1 MGLHY
6 SRKEMWFHPPRN
18 LGEFDGVIMKTA
30 ELENNDDINI
40 NEIDTEINE
49 QIGDETNSIDMA
61 DEVEEDD
68 EDEVV
73 ISIGEESPPQD
84 EEVRAPAWVREL
96 RKSNRE
102 KERKIRELE
111 ARLNTT
117 ATETK
122 PVAAVT
128 KPTLESCDYDSDE
141 YEQKLADWYEHKR
154 EYDAAQANVVAQRD
168 ADSKAWQDKLDSYA
182 KARASLKVR
191 DYDEAEAAAL
201 DTFSVTQQG
210 IVLQGSDNPALIIYA
225 IGKSTKR
232 AKELSSI
239 TDPVKFAFA
248 VAKLETQLKVTNR
261 KAAASP
267 ERTIASGGG
276 RISGSVDSTLERLRD
291 EALKTGD
298 LSKVMAYKR
307 GKK

>member
-1 MGLHY
+1 
-6 SRKEMWFHPPRN
+6 MWFHPPRN

>member
-1 MGLHY
+1 MT
-6 SRKEMWFHPPRN
+6 
-18 LGEFDGVIMKTA
+18 TA
-30 ELENNDDINI
+30 EMDNNDN
-40 NEIDTEINE
+40 IDTIDIETESTE
-49 QIGDETNSIDMA
+49 QTEDETNSIDLA
-61 DEVEEDD
+61 DDEEEDD

-111 ARLNTT
+111 AKLNTS

-122 PVAAVT
+122 PVALVS

-141 YEQKLADWYEHKR
+141 YEQKLADWYDHKR
-154 EYDAAQANVVAQRD
+154 EYDAAEANAKAQQD
-168 ADSKAWQDKLDSYA
+168 AEAKAWQDKLDSYA
-182 KARASLKVR
+182 KAKSSLKVR
-191 DYDEAEAAAL
+191 DYEEAEATAL
-201 DTFSVTQQG
+201 DTFNVTQQG
-210 IVLQGSDNPALIIYA
+210 IVLQGSDNPALLIYA

-232 AKELSSI
+232 AKELAAI

-261 KAAASP
+261 RAATAP
-267 ERTIASGGG
+267 ERTISTGGT
-276 RISGSVDSTLERLRD
+276 RVSGSIDSQLDRLRA

-307 GKK
+307 SKKKT

>member
-1 MGLHY
+1 
-6 SRKEMWFHPPRN
+6 
-18 LGEFDGVIMKTA
+18 MKTA
-30 ELENNDDINI
+30 ELDNDN
-40 NEIDTEINE
+40 IDTIDIETDFNE
-49 QIGDETNSIDMA
+49 QSDDENLAIDDA
-61 DEVEEDD
+61 EDEEDD

-111 ARLNTT
+111 AKLNTT

-122 PVAAVT
+122 QVSLTA

-141 YEQKLADWYEHKR
+141 YEQKLAAWYEHKR
-154 EYDAAQANVVAQRD
+154 EYDAAEANVAAQRD
-168 ADSKAWQDKLDSYA
+168 AEAKAWQDKLDSYA
-182 KARASLKVR
+182 KAKASLKVR
-191 DYDEAEAAAL
+191 DYDEAEATAL
-201 DTFSVTQQG
+201 DTFDVTQQG
-210 IVLQGSDNPALIIYA
+210 IVLQGSDNPALLIYA

-232 AKELSSI
+232 AKELAAI

-261 KAAASP
+261 RASTTP
-267 ERTIASGGG
+267 ERTITTSGG
-276 RISGSVDSTLERLRD
+276 RVSGSIDSQLDRLRA

-307 GKK
+307 SKKKT

>member
-1 MGLHY
+1 
-6 SRKEMWFHPPRN
+6 
-18 LGEFDGVIMKTA
+18 MKTA
-30 ELENNDDINI
+30 AMENDEVLDAID
-40 NEIDTEINE
+40 IDTTENE
-49 QIGDETNSIDMA
+49 QFDDENLAIEDVQED
-61 DEVEEDD
+61 DEESD

-73 ISIGEESPPQD
+73 ISIGEESPPQE

-111 ARLNTT
+111 AKLNTT

-122 PVAAVT
+122 PVALSA

-141 YEQKLADWYEHKR
+141 YEQKLAEWYEQKR
-154 EYDAAQANVVAQRD
+154 EYDAAEASVAAQRD
-168 ADSKAWQDKLDSYA
+168 AEAKAWQDKLDSYA
-182 KARASLKVR
+182 KAKASLKVR
-191 DYDEAEAAAL
+191 DYDEAEATAL
-201 DTFSVTQQG
+201 DTFDVTQQG
-210 IVLQGSDNPALIIYA
+210 IVLQGSDNPALLIYA

-232 AKELSSI
+232 AKELAAI

-261 KAAASP
+261 RASTTP
-267 ERTIASGGG
+267 ERTITSGG
-276 RISGSVDSTLERLRD
+276 RVSGSIDSQLERLRA

-307 GKK
+307 NKKKT

>member
-1 MGLHY
+1 MT
-6 SRKEMWFHPPRN
+6 
-18 LGEFDGVIMKTA
+18 TA
-30 ELENNDDINI
+30 EMDNNDNIDMIDI
-40 NEIDTEINE
+40 ETESAE
-49 QIGDETNSIDMA
+49 QTEDETNSIDLA
-61 DEVEEDD
+61 DDEEEDD

-84 EEVRAPAWVREL
+84 EEVRAPTWVREL

-111 ARLNTT
+111 AKLNTS

-122 PVAAVT
+122 PVALVS

-141 YEQKLADWYEHKR
+141 YEQKLANWYEHKR
-154 EYDAAQANVVAQRD
+154 EYDAAEANAKAQQD
-168 ADSKAWQDKLDSYA
+168 AEAKAWQDKLDSYA
-182 KARASLKVR
+182 KAKSSLKVR
-191 DYDEAEAAAL
+191 DYEEAEATAL
-201 DTFSVTQQG
+201 DTFNVTQQG
-210 IVLQGSDNPALIIYA
+210 IVLQGSDNPALLIYA

-232 AKELSSI
+232 AKELAAI

-261 KAAASP
+261 RAATAP
-267 ERTIASGGG
+267 ERTITTSGG
-276 RISGSVDSTLERLRD
+276 RVSGSIDSQLDRLRA

-307 GKK
+307 NKKS